1 MNSFVIYEDAN
12 GNERS
17 RPMTPE
23 ELEAFERE
31 TEKKRA
37 IIRKYHGDFDGFS
50 IEGDGAWVTRIR
62 GGAYMREPMAP
73 EARAEIEG
81 LNNRPAEK
89 MEITV
94 PEEKGISAT
103 EARSLIGSMSGQI
116 GALAEMLR
124 VTNERMQA
132 LEDEVR
138 SLGAA
143 VRTLE
148 KVTPQQAGRINKAI
162 RERGLELCREYRIGV
177 TVTPVVQGVGSVPEQ
192 ARFEASAEKAKRIS
206 AAIRAEV
213 RTMAGAKT
221 AREVARCDYETV
233 IGYVQAWED
242 YETIQRIRRG

>member
-1 MNSFVIYEDAN
+1 MES
-12 GNERS
+12 
-17 RPMTPE
+17 M
-23 ELEAFERE
+23 
-31 TEKKRA
+31 
-37 IIRKYHGDFDGFS
+37 S
-50 IEGDGAWVTRIR
+50 IVPS
-62 GGAYMREPMAP
+62 EPMQVQ
-73 EARAEIEG
+73 EVS
-81 LNNRPAEK
+81 LDD
-89 MEITV
+89 
-94 PEEKGISAT
+94 

-132 LEDEVR
+132 LENEVR

-148 KVTPQQAGRINKAI
+148 KVTPQQASRINKAI

-177 TVTPVVQGVGSVPEQ
+177 TITPVVQGVGSVPEQ
-192 ARFEASAEKAKRIS
+192 ARFEASEEKAKRIS

>member
-1 MNSFVIYEDAN
+1 MKHVYTQDQLLFEAETGGKFLFCENCDWYNEELGGKCMNASSEHFEQYRDSGDGCPEYEDGEEESELPAT
-12 GNERS
+12 
-17 RPMTPE
+17 RP
-23 ELEAFERE
+23 
-31 TEKKRA
+31 
-37 IIRKYHGDFDGFS
+37 
-50 IEGDGAWVTRIR
+50 
-62 GGAYMREPMAP
+62 EPMQVVS
-73 EARAEIEG
+73 
-81 LNNRPAEK
+81 LD
-89 MEITV
+89 
-94 PEEKGISAT
+94 

-132 LEDEVR
+132 LENEVR

-148 KVTPQQAGRINKAI
+148 KVTPQQASRINKAI

-177 TVTPVVQGVGSVPEQ
+177 TITPVAQGVGSVPEQ
-192 ARFEASAEKAKRIS
+192 ARFEASAEKAKKIS

>member
-1 MNSFVIYEDAN
+1 MTITELN
-12 GNERS
+12 GYFPDMDMGKNLPDGSVLYRASCPCHDDRS
-17 RPMTPE
+17 RSLGIVVQRNENGEILQRRIVCHAGCSTKEIIETVGLPPE
-23 ELEAFERE
+23 TATLPA
-31 TEKKRA
+31 
-37 IIRKYHGDFDGFS
+37 
-50 IEGDGAWVTRIR
+50 TRP
-62 GGAYMREPMAP
+62 EPVQVVS
-73 EARAEIEG
+73 
-81 LNNRPAEK
+81 LD
-89 MEITV
+89 
-94 PEEKGISAT
+94 

-132 LEDEVR
+132 LENEVR

-148 KVTPQQAGRINKAI
+148 KVTPQQASRINKAI

-177 TVTPVVQGVGSVPEQ
+177 TITPVVQGVGSVPEQ
-192 ARFEASAEKAKRIS
+192 ARFEASEEKAKKIS

>member
-1 MNSFVIYEDAN
+1 MESMSIVPT
-12 GNERS
+12 G
-17 RPMTPE
+17 PMQVQE
-23 ELEAFERE
+23 VSL
-31 TEKKRA
+31 
-37 IIRKYHGDFDGFS
+37 DD
-50 IEGDGAWVTRIR
+50 
-62 GGAYMREPMAP
+62 
-73 EARAEIEG
+73 
-81 LNNRPAEK
+81 
-89 MEITV
+89 
-94 PEEKGISAT
+94 
-103 EARSLIGSMSGQI
+103 EARSLIRSMSGQI

-132 LEDEVR
+132 LENEVR

-148 KVTPQQAGRINKAI
+148 KVTPQQASRINKAI
-162 RERGLELCREYRIGV
+162 RERAEEICMEYRMTQYGV
-177 TVTPVVQGVGSVPEQ
+177 RIREDGK
-192 ARFEASAEKAKRIS
+192 AEGPGEVLADPKKAKLLA